1 MTCWDVLDL
10 PPDADSR
17 TIKRTYAALLKKT
30 RPDDNPEGF
39 QRLREAYEAAL
50 NGQESVMDDASAAVA
65 VEMAAPEPVD
75 GTLPQRYQQALAQ
88 GNGLA
93 FEVALLERCISDDT
107 VSDEELRWAFD
118 TFHWLSAWQ
127 RLELPAQ
134 WLDALASQ
142 CRQALRSQL
151 ALALAQRNEADF
163 LNAYARRDEH
173 AWLRQPAHAQW
184 FNQTL
189 ATLLCDG
196 YFWLPALFEAVRA
209 GQGWPHGGENPCPED
224 EWQHLLRRE
233 QAPAFIAHQR
243 ALAVAPPHTAQQRAA
258 RLLLAPMTLGQRRA
272 FAQRLSEA
280 DWEAC
285 RALAARIK
293 TDHPDVALS
302 LPGGTAYFWQEW
314 ETAVDTWPLALATVL
329 GCVTGAL
336 FQAPWFSGVLVS
348 TLGHALVWSMAYVV
362 VGALAWQMWRPLVHR
377 VRVLDESLAVRLPT
391 RLCPTRLPLLPL
403 RDLLPGAI
411 MSVAISV
418 QFGAVAGLMMVATLV
433 VIGAGKRQAR
443 TGYKEWSTRHPRKTI
458 GIWGLVT
465 LLLTMMFAALKSFD
479 SHYQVGRNQGLQQWT
494 ERVCSRMPRTAQP
507 CQAPATQAQWYG
519 QEAE

>member
-1 MTCWDVLDL
+1 
-10 PPDADSR
+10 
-17 TIKRTYAALLKKT
+17 
-30 RPDDNPEGF
+30 
-39 QRLREAYEAAL
+39 
-50 NGQESVMDDASAAVA
+50 
-65 VEMAAPEPVD
+65 
-75 GTLPQRYQQALAQ
+75 
-88 GNGLA
+88 
-93 FEVALLERCISDDT
+93 
-107 VSDEELRWAFD
+107 
-118 TFHWLSAWQ
+118 
-127 RLELPAQ
+127 
-134 WLDALASQ
+134 
-142 CRQALRSQL
+142 
-151 ALALAQRNEADF
+151 
-163 LNAYARRDEH
+163 
-173 AWLRQPAHAQW
+173 
-184 FNQTL
+184 
-189 ATLLCDG
+189 
-196 YFWLPALFEAVRA
+196 
-209 GQGWPHGGENPCPED
+209 
-224 EWQHLLRRE
+224 
-233 QAPAFIAHQR
+233 
-243 ALAVAPPHTAQQRAA
+243 
-258 RLLLAPMTLGQRRA
+258 MTLGQRRA

-293 TDHPDVALS
+293 ADHPDVALS

-314 ETAVDTWPLALATVL
+314 EAAVDAWPLALATVL

-362 VGALAWQMWRPLVHR
+362 GGALAWQVWRPLVHR

-458 GIWGLVT
+458 GVWGLVT